1 MSIIGIIGSIIL
13 GGVSGKLLAQSW
25 LSFISAIVGLIGVI
39 RCKQIAVN
47 LAQSGLHLVTCA
59 FFSLLLWGVDYANAR
74 WIGLGYTTGETVI
87 FWITALFSFVFMIP
101 QMILRVKE
109 VWKMAMNSG
118 YLEKKI
124 RSTKN
129 I

>member
-1 MSIIGIIGSIIL
+1 MSIIGIIGLIIL

-39 RCKQIAVN
+39 RRKQIAVN
-47 LAQSGLHLVTCA
+47 LAQSGLHLLTCA
-59 FFSLLLWGVDYANAR
+59 FFSFLLWGVDYVNLK
-74 WIGLGYTTGETVI
+74 WIGLGYTTSETVI
-87 FWITALFSFVFMIP
+87 FWIAALIAFTFMIP

-109 VWKMAMNSG
+109 VWKMAMDSE
-118 YLEKKI
+118 YLEKKA
-124 RSTKN
+124 RSAKN